1 MNRNETKRVWKFG
14 ALQGWK
20 TVSEAQTVREE
31 IGQGFEWQM
40 SRITSQKDKVI
51 RGKDQIES
59 ESFKVVLIK
68 LRENC
73 EGKNKE

>member
-1 MNRNETKRVWKFG
+1 
-14 ALQGWK
+14 
-20 TVSEAQTVREE
+20 
-31 IGQGFEWQM
+31 M

-73 EGKNKE
+73 EGGQKQGVI